1 MIRIETLSAWIGPR
15 GRSVTIH
22 TRVYKRACSAPL
34 NIYTLTAAIAV
45 NMSHFVSY
53 CEIILKIILFDFVFA
68 FKMQPS

>member
-53 CEIILKIILFDFVFA
+53 CEIVLKIFFVFLRGI
-68 FKMQPS
+68 FKMLPS